1 MFTATILII
10 ICMHKFR
17 SNTCASLSPSLV
29 LPIPTVDIVSS
40 GNEVVGDTFMLTCT
54 VGVVDRLIVEPY
66 IMWTKELNDSCLL
79 SDKSTTISA
88 ASVRNDNV
96 LSLNFTSLNTSDAAK
111 YTCTA
116 TLNII
121 LINVALTN
129 DSYTDIA
136 LLSEQYG

>member
-1 MFTATILII
+1 
-10 ICMHKFR
+10 MHTFR

-29 LPIPTVDIVSS
+29 FPTPTVDIVTS

-54 VGVVDRLIVEPY
+54 VEVVDRLIVEPY

-79 SDKSTTISA
+79 SDDKSTTISA

-96 LSLNFTSLNTSDAAK
+96 LSLNFTSLNTSDAAR

-116 TLNII
+116 TLDIT
-121 LINVALTN
+121 LINVAVTN

-136 LLSEQYG
+136 LQSERYG